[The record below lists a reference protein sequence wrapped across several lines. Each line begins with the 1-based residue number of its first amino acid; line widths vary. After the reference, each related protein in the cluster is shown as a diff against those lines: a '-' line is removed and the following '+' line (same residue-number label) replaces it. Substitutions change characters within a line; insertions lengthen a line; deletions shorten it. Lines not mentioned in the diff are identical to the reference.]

1 MKKINLILSA
11 LALTAFFSCQKEVAI
26 IVVPDEPVTFEAT
39 MPDITKTAV
48 DDNLNVLWSAGD
60 AIDVYGYTEGQ
71 EAVKAVFELTSG
83 AGTKNGKFTL
93 KDGESFGTYDSYYAV
108 YPSGLAIKTVAD
120 KTGEKVLPDWITIK
134 SAINT
139 VTSQAVVQN
148 GYDPAHAIMVAHV
161 ANGKLQF
168 THGVCY
174 FKVQIPADGIT
185 KVKITAGANAF
196 QRRPSYSTEDGAIV
210 AAQSGTNEISTAVG
224 EFVKGS
230 CYYLAAIPRKA
241 NEQKLSGITVT
252 YTQGGVEKSVSSTK
266 DAVKNLYPLVGTVYD
281 LGCPPIVEPTPVIK
295 VTNAQIEAD
304 ATGGSISYSVENPYA
319 DGELTAVVSTSKT
332 TTISDF
338 TILNVT
344 SDAVSYSCAA
354 NTESTAKYA
363 YVTFTY
369 TYDGGKTVS
378 AEGIVTQVAAGG
390 AVPTGHKYVFYI
402 DDSKN
407 PVQKMDDAE
416 GSYFNVTGTNILACS
431 ASGYFGVDSF
441 TIGGTQ
447 YQYAKK
453 IDSKNVV
460 SFTTSA
466 DASTSIRFYAAK
478 RESDVSGTIKLKKGS
493 SAKVSADMTYG
504 QLYDS
509 GVVELEKS
517 STYQFDKSGEVGVFY
532 VEVTEVS
539 E

>member
-11 LALTAFFSCQKEVAI
+11 LALTAFFSCQKEVEI

-120 KTGEKVLPDWITIK
+120 KDKVLPDWITIK

-139 VTSQAVVQN
+139 FTSQAVVQN

-161 ANGKLQF
+161 QDGKFQF

-196 QRRPSYSTEDGAIV
+196 QKRPSYSTEDGAIV

-266 DAVKNLYPLVGTVYD
+266 DAVKNLFPLVGTVYD

-332 TTISDF
+332 TTIGDF

-344 SDAVSYSCAA
+344 SDAVSYSCSA
-354 NTESTAKYA
+354 NTEATAKYG

-369 TYDGGKTVS
+369 TYDGGKTVT
-378 AEGIVTQVAAGG
+378 AEGIVTQAAAGG

-402 DDSKN
+402 DDNKN
-407 PVQKMDDAE
+407 QVQKMDGVE
-416 GSYFNVTGTNILACS
+416 GSYFTLTGTSTLACS

-441 TIGGTQ
+441 TIGGTE
-447 YQYAKK
+447 YKYAKK
-453 IDSKNVV
+453 IDSSNNIE
-460 SFTTSA
+460 FTTSA
-466 DASTSIRFYAAK
+466 DATTTIRFYAANRQTK
-478 RESDVSGTIKLKKGS
+478 SGTIKLQQGS
-493 SAKVSADMTYG
+493 SNKVNADMTYG

-517 STYQFDKSGEVGVFY
+517 STYKFSKSGEVGVFY